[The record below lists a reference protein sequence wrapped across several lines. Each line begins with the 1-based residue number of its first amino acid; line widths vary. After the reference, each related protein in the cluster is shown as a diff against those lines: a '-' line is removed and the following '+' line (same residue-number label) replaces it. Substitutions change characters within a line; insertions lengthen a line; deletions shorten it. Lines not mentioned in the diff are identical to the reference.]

1 MTPPSI
7 EVSATD
13 QSKLRLEGFDM
24 HRADRKGKRGGG
36 EVIYVKETLMLSTNN
51 NVNIEAFEDCVWCN
65 IQTTDE
71 KILVGVCFRSPNS
84 TEVNNLKLRKL
95 FERAVEVSSCDRVL
109 IMGDFNH
116 RELDYNNYMVKADT
130 NSEAYKFF
138 MMTQDLSSST

>member
-1 MTPPSI
+1 MS
-7 EVSATD
+7 
-13 QSKLRLEGFDM
+13 
-24 HRADRKGKRGGG
+24 
-36 EVIYVKETLMLSTNN
+36 STNN

-95 FERAVEVSSCDRVL
+95 FERAVEVTSCDRVL